1 MSANHF
7 FALPVEAA
15 IFATPFAREAGC
27 DRSNPEA
34 SKAVNGM
41 PAAGTRRDSTPP
53 GVPGEAH
60 VPAAA
65 YQLVGQ
71 GEGGVDMPGGASAG
85 KNGQHGLTSCNW
97 NG

>member
-34 SKAVNGM
+34 SKAVNGDAGGGHEARLH
-41 PAAGTRRDSTPP
+41 PAGGA
-53 GVPGEAH
+53 GEAH

-71 GEGGVDMPGGASAG
+71 SEGGVDMPGGASAG
-85 KNGQHGLTSCNW
+85 KNGQHELTSCNW